1 MKHYI
6 NNIEVTPRNRTEIG
20 FNASFTNLP
29 NDIGLNVDRII
40 LPREAKQIIDDH
52 IALKGVFEAIPYKI
66 TLGTISLD
74 FMVDLLDNAVYR
86 DFEIEVSIK
95 RVNGID
101 TLIEDFRSTSFELLK
116 SKGVSYNYIDVP
128 YIIVADNQG
137 EMLFMLSVTL
147 YIMTKELIQ
156 AVKDLVST
164 IGDFADIISIGLV
177 VNIGAILAASLKLI
191 AQIAYTAS
199 VLYAVIKLGQQLFEI
214 IFPKI
219 RYYSACKVQE
229 LLTKSCAYFGLG
241 FQSTLLNANQ
251 GLTILPVPLNKNKKG
266 IFDYLKNDLNFSYT
280 KGHPTSQ
287 DSVRTLYDLMDAVQT
302 MFNAEMRVYSG
313 NVYIEQRTY
322 WEDLALNSVIPA
334 LNIQDKRQNEYTLN
348 VDEVWKRYL
357 INYQP
362 DYSDTHTLDN
372 WEKNSIE
379 YSTEPIFPNSMVSI
393 KGFNNANIPFSL
405 GKRKDKLNFI
415 EKTAKELF
423 KVIDNVTGVFGGGTN
438 LVSKIDNRI
447 GILQIS
453 QQYYSQTKLLY
464 TIANGKQPQ
473 NYIDLIGVDRLW
485 NDYHYINQI
494 QLNDY
499 AIYEK
504 ARTMLNF
511 EQFVQILSNNYV
523 NLGVEKVKVL
533 QIEWQDEKAYAYITY
548 QKRNKYAENR
558 VKTIRIDE

>member
-1 MKHYI
+1 MKHYL

-95 RVNGID
+95 RVNGIEK
-101 TLIEDFRSTSFELLK
+101 LIKDFRSTSFELLVK
-116 SKGVSYNYIDVP
+116 KGVSFSLIDVP
-128 YIIVADNQG
+128 YIIVRDNQG
-137 EMLFMLSVTL
+137 ELILMMSVSL

-156 AVKDLVST
+156 AIKDLVST
-164 IGDFADIISIGLV
+164 IGDFADIISVGLV
-177 VNIGAILAASLKLI
+177 VNVGAILAAALKLI
-191 AQIAYTAS
+191 AQLAYTVS

-214 IFPKI
+214 LFPKI
-219 RYYSACKVQE
+219 RYYSACRIQE

-241 FQSTLLNANQ
+241 FQSTLLDANQ
-251 GLTILPVPLNKNKKG
+251 GMTILPTPLNKGKKG
-266 IFDYLKNDLNFSYT
+266 IFDYLLSDLNFSYT
-280 KGHPTSQ
+280 KGYPTSN
-287 DSVRTLYDLMDAVQT
+287 DSVRSVYDLMDAVQVI
-302 MFNAEMRVYSG
+302 FNAEMRVYG
-313 NVYIEQRTY
+313 GKVYIEQRTY
-322 WEDLALNSVIPA
+322 WENLALDSVIPA

-362 DYSDTHTLDN
+362 DYADTHTLDN
-372 WEKNSIE
+372 WQKNSIE
-379 YSTEPIFPNSMVSI
+379 YSTEPIVDNDMVSI

-405 GKRKDKLNFI
+405 GKRKEKLNFV
-415 EKTAKELF
+415 ENFAKELF
-423 KVIDNVTGVFGGGTN
+423 KVIDKVTGVFGGGTN
-438 LVSKIDNRI
+438 LVAKIDNRI

-453 QQYYSQTKLLY
+453 QQYYQQTKLLY

-511 EQFVQILSNNYV
+511 AQFVQILSNNYV
-523 NLGVEKVKVL
+523 NLGLDKVKVL
-533 QIEWQDEKAYAYITY
+533 QIEWQDEKSFAYITY